1 MSVQPISAGAT
12 LPNQVAVGNQGITRS
27 DTAAISADPA
37 GNIRAEQQQTVSPA
51 VTVEQLSAAIA
62 EVETALKP
70 VAGALNFSLDDETGQ
85 TLVKVVDRETDEV
98 IRQIPSE
105 ELMRISKALDTL
117 RGLLLNNEA

>member
-1 MSVQPISAGAT
+1 MSVQPVSVGAT
-12 LPNQVAVGNQGITRS
+12 QPNQVAVGTQGTTRS

-37 GNIRAEQQQTVSPA
+37 GNIRAEQQQAVSPA
-51 VTVEQLSAAIA
+51 ASAEEISAALE
-62 EVETALKP
+62 EVETALRP
-70 VAGALNFSLDDETGQ
+70 VAGTLNFSLDDESGQ